1 MVEKSGIEK
10 FTVEEFIV
18 DKSGVEKFLLVLGM
32 KKSVDENFQG

>member
-1 MVEKSGIEK
+1 MVEKCGIEK

-32 KKSVDENFQG
+32 KKSGDENFQG